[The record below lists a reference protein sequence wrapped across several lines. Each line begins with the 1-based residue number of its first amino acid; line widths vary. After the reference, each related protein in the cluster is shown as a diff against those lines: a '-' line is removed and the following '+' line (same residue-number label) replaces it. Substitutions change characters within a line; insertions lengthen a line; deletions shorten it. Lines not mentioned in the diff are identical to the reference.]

1 MNIDKF
7 IAKYSAESVD
17 IQQLFDVAVFY
28 NKVEDVKYLLQNF
41 KNCINIKFRDDIVC
55 NGSIEMF
62 KAIAESVKIGKITS
76 SIYIGKDKSN
86 LIKSKYIPI
95 IVENYTSEISDDIY
109 KKFLDIA
116 LESNDKGTI
125 KYLLGLKNELAI
137 KELVNEY
144 MYVILL
150 CGSGD
155 TEKLEDYLNIIMEIG
170 DECFQTA
177 YLCENFDTVRYL
189 SDKEI
194 RIQNCFLKQ
203 KILCDQ
209 HLWEKNLVGQIHF
222 AKHYSCVN
230 CGNHPLSSF

>member
-1 MNIDKF
+1 MNG
-7 IAKYSAESVD
+7 Y
-17 IQQLFDVAVFY
+17 
-28 NKVEDVKYLLQNF
+28 
-41 KNCINIKFRDDIVC
+41 
-55 NGSIEMF
+55 MF
-62 KAIAESVKIGKITS
+62 KAIVETIKIGKIT
-76 SIYIGKDKSN
+76 YNTIGKMKGHFI
-86 LIKSKYIPI
+86 IKSMYIPI
-95 IVENYTSEISDDIY
+95 IVENYTGELDNDLY
-109 KKFLDIA
+109 KKFLDIS
-116 LESNDKGTI
+116 LDSNDKGTI

-155 TEKLEDYLNIIMEIG
+155 NEKLDEYLHIVMEIG

-209 HLWEKNLVGQIHF
+209 HLWERNRAGQKHF
-222 AKHYSCVN
+222 AEYYSCVN
-230 CGNHPLSSF
+230 SCVNSYVNSCANC

>member
-7 IAKYSAESVD
+7 IAKYPAESID

-76 SIYIGKDKSN
+76 SISIGKDTNN

-95 IVENYTSEISDDIY
+95 IVDNYTSEISDDIY
-109 KKFLDIA
+109 KKFIDIA

-177 YLCENFDTVRYL
+177 YLCQNFDTVRYL

-203 KILCDQ
+203 MILCNQ
-209 HLWEKNLVGQIHF
+209 HLWEKNRAGQISF

-230 CGNHPLSSF
+230 CG